1 LRKFVALAMAA
12 STWMGGIGGV
22 ILVSM
27 MLITVFDVVLRCVGK
42 PMSGTYDLVALGGAL
57 VIGLSVPYT
66 TFKKGHIVV
75 DVLTDR
81 LSDKW
86 KNLFS
91 VCTRLITL
99 SLCIMIGWNL
109 IRLGLDYRHTHEGSQ
124 TLQLSFYPIAY
135 GLAVGFFVQCVANVA
150 EICQIILGAK
160 HE

>member
-1 LRKFVALAMAA
+1 MRRFIVLALTA
-12 STWMGGIGGV
+12 STWMGGIGGI

-27 MLITVFDVVLRCVGK
+27 MLITVFDVILRCIGR

-57 VIGLSVPYT
+57 VIGFSVPYT

-75 DVLTDR
+75 DVLIDR
-81 LSDKW
+81 LSEKG

-91 VCTRLITL
+91 ICTRLISL
-99 SLCIMIGWNL
+99 GLCIMIAWHL
-109 IRLGLDYRHTHEGSQ
+109 IRLGLDYYHTHEGSQ

-135 GLAVGFFVQCVANVA
+135 GLATGFFVQCLANIA
-150 EICQIILGAK
+150 EICQIILGGK